1 MDREI
6 KVKDNKGITLV
17 VLVVTIVLLIILSA
31 VVIRSVSG
39 DNLLEKA
46 KDTRNTII
54 EYSNKTDKDNQN
66 IYDAIKSKEED

>member
-1 MDREI
+1 MERDI

-17 VLVVTIVLLIILSA
+17 VLVVTIVVLIILSI

-54 EYSNKTDKDNQN
+54 EYSNKTDKDKQN
-66 IYDAIKSKEED
+66 VYDAIKSKDED